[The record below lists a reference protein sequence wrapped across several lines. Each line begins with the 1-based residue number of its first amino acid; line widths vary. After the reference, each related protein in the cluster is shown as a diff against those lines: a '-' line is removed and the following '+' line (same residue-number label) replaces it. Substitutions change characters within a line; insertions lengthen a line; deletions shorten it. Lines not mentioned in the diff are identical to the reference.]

1 MSIKVASVCPV
12 CGREKG
18 AVSRSEYDCGH
29 CGFQNAYLQSFA
41 GPESRTQ
48 WQRAV
53 QAAKGAWQAKQR
65 AEHAGRHRLTVG
77 SHAVALLVPQE
88 RALYLASTNGRLQ
101 VEQNAVQFSASERN
115 DAVVYADGTVKVLGE
130 DNSYGQRDTDQWRDI
145 QFILAAPNCTYG
157 VTKTGTVLAQGAPVD
172 PAVRQ
177 WTDIQTLA
185 CGTCHVVGLTTGG
198 TVRVAG
204 TLPAGAGE
212 AVAAWQNVTYLTAA
226 RDCVAALHQDGTVSF
241 AGKPNDPRKAA
252 EQWQNIL
259 SVACDSAYVYGLTQD
274 GGLLMAGACKAF
286 LDKGRSEAARWT
298 ELMELSC
305 NAAGVG
311 AVDAA
316 GRLHF
321 AGTMTGDVERMLR
334 VWEAHIRRIW

>member
-18 AVSRSEYDCGH
+18 AVSLSEYDCGH

-41 GPESRTQ
+41 GAESLAQ
-48 WQRAV
+48 WQKAV
-53 QAAKGAWQAKQR
+53 QAAKTAWQAKQR
-65 AEHAGRHRLTVG
+65 AEHAGGHRLTVG
-77 SHAVALLVPQE
+77 NHAVALLVPQE
-88 RALYLASTNGRLQ
+88 RTLYLASTNGRLQ
-101 VEQNAVQFSASERN
+101 VEQNVVQFSASERN
-115 DAVVYADGTVKVLGE
+115 DAVVYADGTVKVVGE

-145 QFILAAPNCTYG
+145 QFALAAPNCTYG
-157 VTKTGTVLAQGAPVD
+157 VTKTGTVLVQGAPAD

-177 WTDIQTLA
+177 WTDIQTLS
-185 CGTCHVVGLTTGG
+185 CGTRHVVGLTTNG

-212 AVAAWQNVTYLTAA
+212 AVAAWRNVTYLTAA

-274 GGLLMAGACKAF
+274 GRLLMAGSCKAF
-286 LDKGRSEAARWT
+286 LDKGRSGAAQWT

-321 AGTMTGDVERMLR
+321 AGTMTGDVEQMLR
-334 VWEAHIRRIW
+334 VWEEHIHPIW

>member
-1 MSIKVASVCPV
+1 MSIKLASVCPV
-12 CGREKG
+12 CGRPKG
-18 AVSRSEYDCGH
+18 AVSLSEYDCGH

-41 GPESRTQ
+41 DPESMAQ
-48 WQRAV
+48 WQKAV
-53 QAAKGAWQAKQR
+53 QAAKAAWQAKQR
-65 AEHAGRHRLTVG
+65 AELARAHRLSVSG
-77 SHAVALLVPQE
+77 HGVALLVPQE
-88 RALYLASTNGRLQ
+88 HTLYLVSTNGQFLT
-101 VEQNAVQFSASERN
+101 EQNVVQFSPSERN
-115 DAVVYADGTVKVLGE
+115 DAVVYADGTVKVVGE

-145 QFILAAPNCTYG
+145 QFALAAPNCTYG
-157 VTKTGTVLAQGAPVD
+157 VTKTGTVLIQGAPAD
-172 PAVRQ
+172 PAVRE

-185 CGTCHVVGLTTGG
+185 CGTRHVVGLTTTG
-198 TVRVAG
+198 TARVAG

-226 RDCVAALHQDGTVSF
+226 RDCVAALHLDGTVSF

-274 GGLLMAGACKAF
+274 GRLLMAGACKAF
-286 LDKGRSEAARWT
+286 LDKGRSGAAQWT
-298 ELMELSC
+298 ELMELAC

-316 GRLHF
+316 GELHF
-321 AGTMTGDVERMLR
+321 AGTMTGDVERVLA
-334 VWEAHIRRIW
+334 VWQEKLKPLW

>member
-18 AVSRSEYDCGH
+18 AVSLSEYDCGH

-41 GPESRTQ
+41 GAESLAQ
-48 WQRAV
+48 WQKAV

-65 AEHAGRHRLTVG
+65 AEHAGGHRLTVG
-77 SHAVALLVPQE
+77 NHAVALLVPQE
-88 RALYLASTNGRLQ
+88 RTLYLASTNGRLQ
-101 VEQNAVQFSASERN
+101 VEQNVVQFSASERN
-115 DAVVYADGTVKVLGE
+115 DAVVYADGTVKVVGE

-145 QFILAAPNCTYG
+145 QFALAAPNCTYG
-157 VTKTGTVLAQGAPVD
+157 VTKTGTVLVQGAPAD

-185 CGTCHVVGLTTGG
+185 CGTRHVVGLTTNG

-274 GGLLMAGACKAF
+274 GRLLMAGACKAF
-286 LDKGRSEAARWT
+286 LDKGRSGAAQWT

-321 AGTMTGDVERMLR
+321 AGTMTGDVEQMLR
-334 VWEAHIRRIW
+334 VWEEHIHPIW

>member
-1 MSIKVASVCPV
+1 MSVKLASVCPV
-12 CGREKG
+12 CGKPKG
-18 AVSRSEYDCGH
+18 AVSHSEYDCAH
-29 CGFQNAYLQSFA
+29 CGFQNAYLRFFV
-41 GPESRTQ
+41 GPESLTQ
-48 WQRAV
+48 WQKAV
-53 QAAKGAWQAKQR
+53 RAAKGAWQAKQR
-65 AEHAGRHRLTVG
+65 AEHAGEHRLTV
-77 SHAVALLVPQE
+77 SNHAIALLVPQE
-88 RALYLASTNGRLQ
+88 RALYLASTNGQLR
-101 VEQNAVQFSASERN
+101 VERNVVQFSASERN
-115 DAVVYADGTVKVLGE
+115 DAVVYADGTVKVVGE

-145 QFILAAPNCTYG
+145 QFALAAPNCTYG
-157 VTKTGTVLAQGAPVD
+157 VTKVGAVLVQGAPAD
-172 PAVRQ
+172 PAVRE

-185 CGTCHVVGLTTGG
+185 CGTRHVVGLTTNG

-204 TLPAGAGE
+204 TLPAGAGK

-274 GGLLMAGACKAF
+274 GRLLMAGACKAF
-286 LDKGRSEAARWT
+286 LDKERSGAAQWT
-298 ELMELSC
+298 ELMELAC

-316 GRLHF
+316 GELHF
-321 AGTMTGDVERMLR
+321 AGTMTGDVERVLA
-334 VWEAHIRRIW
+334 VWQEKLKPLV

>member
-18 AVSRSEYDCGH
+18 AVSLSEYDCGH

-41 GPESRTQ
+41 GAESLAQ
-48 WQRAV
+48 WQKAV

-65 AEHAGRHRLTVG
+65 AEHASGHRLTVG
-77 SHAVALLVPQE
+77 NHAVALLVPQE
-88 RALYLASTNGRLQ
+88 RTLYLASTNGRLQ
-101 VEQNAVQFSASERN
+101 VEQNVVQFSASERN
-115 DAVVYADGTVKVLGE
+115 DAVVYADGTVKVVGE

-145 QFILAAPNCTYG
+145 QFALAAPNCTYG
-157 VTKTGTVLAQGAPVD
+157 VTKTGTVLVQGAPAD

-185 CGTCHVVGLTTGG
+185 CGTRHVVGLTTNG

-212 AVAAWQNVTYLTAA
+212 AVAAWRNVTYLTAA

-274 GGLLMAGACKAF
+274 GRLLMAGSCKAF
-286 LDKGRSEAARWT
+286 LDKGRSGAAQWT

-321 AGTMTGDVERMLR
+321 AGTMTGDVEQMLR
-334 VWEAHIRRIW
+334 VWEEHIHPIW

>member
-18 AVSRSEYDCGH
+18 AVSLSEYDCGH

-41 GPESRTQ
+41 GAESLAQ
-48 WQRAV
+48 WQKAV
-53 QAAKGAWQAKQR
+53 QAAKTAWQAKQR
-65 AEHAGRHRLTVG
+65 AEHAGGHRLTVG
-77 SHAVALLVPQE
+77 NHAVALLVPQE
-88 RALYLASTNGRLQ
+88 RTLYLASTNGRLQ
-101 VEQNAVQFSASERN
+101 VEQNVVQFSASERN
-115 DAVVYADGTVKVLGE
+115 DAVVYADGTVKVVGE

-145 QFILAAPNCTYG
+145 QFALAAPNCTYG
-157 VTKTGTVLAQGAPVD
+157 VTKTGTVLVQGAPAD

-177 WTDIQTLA
+177 WTDIQTLS
-185 CGTCHVVGLTTGG
+185 CGTRHVVGLTTNG

-212 AVAAWQNVTYLTAA
+212 AVAAWRNVTYLTAA

-274 GGLLMAGACKAF
+274 GRLLMAGSCKAF
-286 LDKGRSEAARWT
+286 LDKGRSGAAQWT

-321 AGTMTGDVERMLR
+321 AGTMAGDVEQMLR
-334 VWEAHIRRIW
+334 VWEEHIHPIW